1 MRFSEEERK
10 IPLTQK
16 HIEDGILS
24 VKWFEIS
31 ACIAL
36 LAMFLPLAILSW
48 ANFITRAFVQ
58 KIFDAEAVAIL
69 ICAVFFLFPII
80 VGVGW
85 FIIRLKRFLTVRKS
99 AYTVVEDQIDYLTL
113 EEEVRYKGSG
123 KYRRRVYVLV
133 DILHFK
139 EHGEYRIDN
148 PCGHA
153 GGDKFYL
160 VISEDGEKI
169 YNIYSQKTYYYR
181 H

>member
-1 MRFSEEERK
+1 MYFSEEERK
-10 IPLTQK
+10 IQLTQK
-16 HIEDGILS
+16 TIEDGILS
-24 VKWFEIS
+24 VKWFEIAAS
-31 ACIAL
+31 IGM
-36 LAMFLPLAILSW
+36 LAMIVPFTILFW
-48 ANFITRAFVQ
+48 ANFITKAFVQ
-58 KIFDAEAVAIL
+58 KIFDAEAVSVL
-69 ICAVFFLFPII
+69 ICAVFFLFLVI
-80 VGVGW
+80 VVVFW
-85 FIIRLKRFLTVRKS
+85 FIIRFKRFLTVKKA
-99 AYTVVEDQIDYLTL
+99 AYAVVEDQIDYLTL

-123 KYRRRVYVLV
+123 KFRRRVYVLV

-160 VISEDGEKI
+160 VISEDGERI